1 MEKISAEVFTL
12 KVFTYLGDLYHKKE
26 IFHDALNEVLLKNLA
41 LLDLVKDQNI
51 DLVLHEEPDLVVI
64 GRSNLNE
71 DNSRWL
77 NELQVQVLTGYVK
90 DGGKLF
96 VWHAGLA
103 GYPPDYTELV
113 GGRFIFHPQRA
124 LVKYFSADG
133 SSFEIV
139 DEHYFVELRGNVEIF
154 LWSESNCGRS
164 TAGWK
169 KRLERGKILALT
181 PAHDEEGLNDERFRS
196 LLVKSLRWFVEG

>member
-1 MEKISAEVFTL
+1 MFTL
-12 KVFTYLGDLYHKKE
+12 EVFTYLGDLYHKKE
-26 IFHDALNEVLLKNLA
+26 IFHDALNEVLLKNLT

-51 DLVLHEEPDLVVI
+51 DSLLDEKPDLVVI

-77 NELQVQVLTGYVK
+77 NEREVQALAQYVK
-90 DGGKLF
+90 DGGRLF

-103 GYPPDYTELV
+103 GYPPDYTELI
-113 GGRFIFHPQRA
+113 GGRFVLHPQKA
-124 LVKYFSADG
+124 PVKYFTADG
-133 SSFEIV
+133 FSFEIV
-139 DEHYFVELRGNVEIF
+139 DEHYFIELRSSIEVF

-169 KRLERGKILALT
+169 KHAEKGKILALT
-181 PAHDEEGLNDERFRS
+181 PAHDEEGLKDERFRS
-196 LLVKSLRWFVEG
+196 LLAKSLKWLIEE